1 MLYVMQGVFAPQSEA
16 ALKVSYVNTKELSS
30 HAQLYYGRRE
40 KGRYVTPFD
49 FCFVNKWQRG
59 EKLSSAVRGS
69 HQTAPNMAR
78 KGRSGAAAYPP

>member
-1 MLYVMQGVFAPQSEA
+1 MYFTQGGLCAAVRGRLKSELCSHKRALVTHSA
-16 ALKVSYVNTKELSS
+16 ALWTE
-30 HAQLYYGRRE
+30 R

-59 EKLSSAVRGS
+59 EKLTSAVRGS

-78 KGRSGAAAYPP
+78 KGRSGAAAYPPN